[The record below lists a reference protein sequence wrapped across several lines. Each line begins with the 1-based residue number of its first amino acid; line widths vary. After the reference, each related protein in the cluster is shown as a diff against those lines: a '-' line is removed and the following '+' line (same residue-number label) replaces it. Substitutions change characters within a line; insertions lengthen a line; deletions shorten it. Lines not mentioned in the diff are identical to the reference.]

1 MYLTEKATKVIKWI
15 SYGVQVLLITL
26 VITFGVMTS
35 NRGKTIKY
43 QEAQIKALTEQ
54 VDSLKQV
61 NTVLGAEDVFTVNVN
76 FNMTQKNILSF
87 SANNCQ
93 NIARDVA
100 TLTRQ
105 ELYDSLYAKRTV
117 DNGTV
122 QPK

>member
-15 SYGVQVLLITL
+15 SYGVQVLLIAL
-26 VITFGVMTS
+26 VITFGAMTS